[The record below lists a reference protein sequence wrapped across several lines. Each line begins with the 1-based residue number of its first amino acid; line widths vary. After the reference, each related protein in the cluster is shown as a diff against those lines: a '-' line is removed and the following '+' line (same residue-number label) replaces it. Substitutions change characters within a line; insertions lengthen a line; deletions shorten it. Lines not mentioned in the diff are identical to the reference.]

1 VLEIETW
8 MLVYVVTGLL
18 ATAVLFVPL
27 SQKIKVPYTVIL
39 AALGL
44 LMGAIGQVFQLDGAD
59 PLQSWLKGATSLTLS
74 SEIILFLF
82 LPVLVFEAALSLD
95 ARRLMNEMGVVL
107 VLAVLGLVLS
117 TVIVGMVMSA
127 YTGVALMT
135 CLLLG
140 AICSA
145 TDPVAVVGVFKEV
158 GAPTR
163 LATLVEG
170 ESLFNDA
177 TALVLFAII
186 SGLMIEGL
194 PFEPISAAM
203 GFLKVFVGGVIV
215 GLFTAFIFGHII
227 DQIKN
232 SPLVNHA
239 LSVALAY
246 FSFIFAEHFLHVSG
260 VMAVVSAGLYFGATS
275 DRILNLREIHALH
288 EGWEQLGFWAN
299 SIIFVVMGIVIASF
313 MVDMDQAMIAALL
326 VLIATAT
333 AARFLIV
340 FGLLG
345 VFERLG
351 LIGPVSGAYKAVMT
365 WGGLRGAVSL
375 ALALIVLENTQFA
388 EDDKRFI
395 VVLVSLFVLSTLFV
409 NATTIS
415 VLMRWL
421 KLDRLSNV
429 DEVLRVGALL
439 EIRNTTAALR
449 NQNLSQQATAAT
461 VDLEPSAEGLSLDAP
476 SGDELTLN
484 DHELPEV
491 TAQEWTTLG
500 LSVLMGLERRQYKQL
515 LDQDAI
521 DGQLFGRLVQF
532 VEDSLDA
539 LRHEGLPGLEAQ
551 SHTETDFG
559 ADFKIAVWCHRHL
572 GVARF
577 LEHRLGRRFELLSA
591 KKLAL
596 EAVTAMKT
604 PVLFRSM
611 GEVQADAVHQV
622 IAQRLAGIRK
632 NLNAL
637 SAQFPDYC
645 AALEQRMQNLNLVNL
660 ELETLGRLA
669 SALMV
674 SEDVA
679 IKLRG
684 PLDTKKQQVGL
695 MPALE
700 ISLSTKDLILKVPLF
715 AALTADQAE
724 ALAQQVAPVVFLP
737 GEMVCEAGEMG
748 QSMYFIGS
756 GAVEVLLDQGPVLLG
771 TGEFFGELALIT
783 ESPRVA
789 NVHAAGFCELLALER
804 SEFES
809 FLAAF
814 PEVRSSV
821 MAAARLRTQGPSE

>member
-1 VLEIETW
+1 

-18 ATAVLFVPL
+18 ATSVLFVPL

-44 LMGAIGQVFQLDGAD
+44 LMGAIGQIFPLDGTD
-59 PLQSWLKGATSLTLS
+59 PLRSWLNGATSLTLS

-95 ARRLMNEMGVVL
+95 ARRLMSDMGVVL

-117 TVIVGMVMSA
+117 TVIVGTVMSA
-127 YTGVALMT
+127 YTGMALMT

-186 SGLMIEGL
+186 SALMIEGL
-194 PFEPISAAM
+194 PFEPVTAAM
-203 GFLKVFVGGVIV
+203 GFLKVFLGGVVV
-215 GLFTAFIFGHII
+215 GLFTAFVFGQII
-227 DQIKN
+227 DLIKN

-260 VMAVVSAGLYFGATS
+260 VMAVVSAGLYFSATS

-313 MVDMDQAMIAALL
+313 MVDMDRAMIGSLF

-333 AARFLIV
+333 AARCLIV
-340 FGLLG
+340 FGLLS
-345 VFERLG
+345 VFERLR

-388 EDDKRFI
+388 EADKRFI

-429 DEVLRVGALL
+429 DEVLRAGALI

-449 NQNLSQQATAAT
+449 NQSPVEPVTAAAAGVT
-461 VDLEPSAEGLSLDAP
+461 AEVGSSAQQTLDA
-476 SGDELTLN
+476 ST
-484 DHELPEV
+484 LPEV
-491 TAQEWTTLG
+491 TEQEWTTLG
-500 LSVLMGLERRQYKQL
+500 LSVLMGLERRQYKQM

-532 VEDSLDA
+532 VEDGLDA
-539 LRHEGLPGLEAQ
+539 LRHEGLPGLEAKGAR
-551 SHTETDFG
+551 EADFG
-559 ADFKIAVWCHRHL
+559 ADFKFAVWCHRHL
-572 GVARF
+572 SIARF

-596 EAVTAMKT
+596 EAVMAMPT
-604 PVLFRSM
+604 PVLFGSM
-611 GEVQADAVHQV
+611 GEAQADAVHQA
-622 IAQRLAGIRK
+622 IAQRLVGLKK

-645 AALEQRMQNLNLVNL
+645 AALEQRLHDLNLVNL
-660 ELETLGRLA
+660 ELDTLGRLA
-669 SALMV
+669 GAMMV
-674 SEDVA
+674 SADVA
-679 IKLRG
+679 IKLRS
-684 PLDTKKQQVGL
+684 PLEAKKQQAGL

-700 ISLSTKDLILKVPLF
+700 ISLSVKDLILKVPLF
-715 AALTADQAE
+715 AALTEDQAD
-724 ALAQQVAPVVFLP
+724 ALALQVTPVVFLP
-737 GEMVCEAGEMG
+737 GEVVCEEGDIGEA
-748 QSMYFIGS
+748 MYFIGS
-756 GAVEVLLDQGPVLLG
+756 GAVEVTLPQGPILLG
-771 TGEFFGELALIT
+771 SGDFFGELALIT
-783 ESPRVA
+783 DSPRVA
-789 NVHAAGFCELLALER
+789 DVHAAGFCELLALDR
-804 SEFES
+804 AQFDS

-814 PEVRSSV
+814 PEVKDSV
-821 MAAARLRTQGPSE
+821 MAAAKQRIEGTSE

>member
-1 VLEIETW
+1 

-27 SQKIKVPYTVIL
+27 SQRIKVPYTVIL

-44 LMGAIGQVFQLDGAD
+44 MMGAIGQIFPLDGAD
-59 PLQSWLKGATSLTLS
+59 PLQRWLNGATSLTLS
-74 SEIILFLF
+74 SEVILFLF
-82 LPVLVFEAALSLD
+82 LPILVFEAALSLD
-95 ARRLMNEMGVVL
+95 ARRLMSDMGVVL

-186 SGLMIEGL
+186 SALMIEGL
-194 PFEPISAAM
+194 PFEPFSAAL
-203 GFLKVFVGGVIV
+203 GFLKVFLGGVVV
-215 GLFTAFIFGHII
+215 GLFTAFILGHVIG
-227 DQIKN
+227 QIKN

-239 LSVALAY
+239 LSIALAY

-299 SIIFVVMGIVIASF
+299 SIIFVVMGIVIAGF
-313 MVDMDQAMIAALL
+313 MVDLDQATIAALL
-326 VLIATAT
+326 VLILTAT
-333 AARFLIV
+333 AARCLIV

-345 VFERLG
+345 GFERMG
-351 LIGPVSGAYKAVMT
+351 LIGPVSGAYKTVMT

-388 EDDKRFI
+388 EADKRFI

-429 DEVLRVGALL
+429 DEALRVGALI
-439 EIRNTTAALR
+439 EIRATTAALR
-449 NQNLSQQATAAT
+449 SQPSEGRISPAEKGVAAEVGTSAAQA
-461 VDLEPSAEGLSLDAP
+461 LDAP
-476 SGDELTLN
+476 S
-484 DHELPEV
+484 LPEV
-491 TAQEWTTLG
+491 TPKQWTTLG

-515 LDQDAI
+515 LDQEAL

-532 VEDSLDA
+532 VEDGLDA
-539 LRHEGLPGLEAQ
+539 LRHEGLRGLEAKVAA
-551 SHTETDFG
+551 ETDFG
-559 ADFKIAVWCHRHL
+559 ADFKVAVGCHRHL
-572 GVARF
+572 GIARF

-596 EAVTAMKT
+596 EAVMAMPT
-604 PVLFRSM
+604 PVLFGSM
-611 GEVQADAVHQV
+611 GAAQADTVHQV
-622 IAQRLAGIRK
+622 IAQRLAGLQK
-632 NLNAL
+632 NLKAL

-645 AALEQRMQNLNLVNL
+645 AALEQRLQNLNLVNL
-660 ELETLGRLA
+660 ELDTLSRLEG
-669 SALMV
+669 ALMV
-674 SEDVA
+674 SADVA
-679 IKLRG
+679 SKLRG
-684 PLDTKKQQVGL
+684 PLEVKKQQAGL

-700 ISLSTKDLILKVPLF
+700 ISLRVKDLILKVPLF
-715 AALTADQAE
+715 AALTADQAD
-724 ALAQQVAPVVFLP
+724 ALAQQVVPVVFLP
-737 GEMVCEAGEMG
+737 GEAVCEAGDSGEA
-748 QSMYFIGS
+748 MYFIGS
-756 GAVEVLLDQGPVLLG
+756 GAVEVTLPQGPILLG
-771 TGEFFGELALIT
+771 SGEFFGELALIT
-783 ESPRVA
+783 DRPRVA
-789 NVHAAGFCELLALER
+789 DVHAAGFCELLALDR
-804 SEFES
+804 AQFES

-814 PEVRSSV
+814 PEVKASV
-821 MAAARLRTQGPSE
+821 MVAATHRTEALH